1 MKKLFREIALSL
13 VLLLGVSLLQPAHSV
28 YGAERTLV
36 ENKDILKE
44 YEELVKNS
52 KPNYGLKT
60 KNTNLN
66 GDFDVL
72 NLVTNSSES
81 NIELI
86 NFKENKKSQSIIALN
101 TDTDT
106 YILIE
111 ANNVSGKLVYIVNGE
126 EFEFVQDR
134 DNINLVSRNGYVL
147 PVLITEYEDKGLV
160 ENEFRQYLSQDN
172 LVKTSFGREYGPFEK
187 TNKVI
192 VDVLGV
198 VSLATGVLGYKIKHP
213 VLGIISIVTGAI
225 STIGGNSYATLYIQY
240 YQSYATNDPT
250 YVKQRERFYNYN
262 NYTGF
267 VKERTWYFH
276 SSRP

>member
-1 MKKLFREIALSL
+1 MSKLKKLFREIALSL

-86 NFKENKKSQSIIALN
+86 NFKENKK
-101 TDTDT
+101 
-106 YILIE
+106 
-111 ANNVSGKLVYIVNGE
+111 
-126 EFEFVQDR
+126 
-134 DNINLVSRNGYVL
+134 
-147 PVLITEYEDKGLV
+147 
-160 ENEFRQYLSQDN
+160 
-172 LVKTSFGREYGPFEK
+172 
-187 TNKVI
+187 
-192 VDVLGV
+192 
-198 VSLATGVLGYKIKHP
+198 
-213 VLGIISIVTGAI
+213 
-225 STIGGNSYATLYIQY
+225 
-240 YQSYATNDPT
+240 
-250 YVKQRERFYNYN
+250 
-262 NYTGF
+262 
-267 VKERTWYFH
+267 
-276 SSRP
+276 